1 MRNHTIPH
9 SPVAQHSPEAVRPS
23 APTSLHQ
30 ATGLVAWRGQ
40 RGARRLGLLR
50 GRRRWKGAVCF
61 DRVEN
66 VQHLAEVLRTKHRGW
81 GGRP

>member
-9 SPVAQHSPEAVRPS
+9 SPVAQPSPEAVRPS

-40 RGARRLGLLR
+40 RGAWRLGLLR
-50 GRRRWKGAVCF
+50 GRRRWKGSGAVGAW
-61 DRVEN
+61 RAAAPVATSRTSGGGGVE
-66 VQHLAEVLRTKHRGW
+66 RR
-81 GGRP
+81 